1 LKPLKKLKIQGG
13 HSLRGEI
20 HISGSKNAALSI
32 IAASIMTEERIVLEN
47 IPHLEDVTTMIRLI
61 VGMGVSV
68 TLADDNKLML
78 DSSKIRNYLAPYDLV
93 KTMRASILV
102 LGPLIARFG
111 EASVSLPGGCA
122 IGARPVNLHLD
133 GLKAMGADV
142 EINEGYICAKAKKLK
157 GAHFSFSPVSVTGT
171 ANLMMAGVLAEGQTI
186 LENAATEPEVIN
198 LGEFLLK
205 MGAKIKGLGTRK
217 IIIDGVNKL
226 CSAEHKIIPDRIE
239 TGTFLVA
246 AAITKGSVLLKKT
259 QPEHLKSVLDLL
271 SQTGAVIFFEEDT
284 IELTMSLTNIK
295 PADFTTQPYP
305 GIPTD
310 MQAQLMVLNAIA
322 PGNSIVVET
331 IFENRFMHVL
341 ELQRMGADISLRGN
355 TAYITGVKR
364 LQSAPVMATDL
375 RASAAL
381 VLAGLVADGETHID
395 RIYHIDRGYECIEN
409 KLSLLGAKVARIET

>member
-1 LKPLKKLKIQGG
+1 MKKLKIQGG

-61 VGMGVSV
+61 AGMGVSV
-68 TLADDNKLML
+68 TLADDNKLIL
-78 DSSKIRNYLAPYDLV
+78 DSSKIRNFLAPYDLV

-217 IIIDGVNKL
+217 ITIDGVNKL
-226 CSAEHKIIPDRIE
+226 SSTEHKIIPDRIE

-246 AAITKGSVLLKKT
+246 AAMTKGSVLLKKT
-259 QPEHLKSVLDLL
+259 QPEHLQSVLDLL
-271 SQTGAVIFFEEDT
+271 RQTGAVIFYEEDA
-284 IELTMSLTNIK
+284 IELTMNLTNIK

-341 ELQRMGADISLRGN
+341 ELQRMGADISLSGN

-395 RIYHIDRGYECIEN
+395 RIYHIDRGYECIER

>member
-1 LKPLKKLKIQGG
+1 MKKLKIQGG

-217 IIIDGVNKL
+217 IIIDGVNRL

-246 AAITKGSVLLKKT
+246 AAITKGRVLLKKT

-284 IELTMSLTNIK
+284 IELTMNLTNIK

>member
-1 LKPLKKLKIQGG
+1 MKKLKIQGG

-341 ELQRMGADISLRGN
+341 ELQRMGADISLSGN

-381 VLAGLVADGETHID
+381 VLAGLVADGETCID

-409 KLSLLGAKVARIET
+409 KLTFLGAKVARIET

>member
-1 LKPLKKLKIQGG
+1 LKKLKIQGG

-61 VGMGVSV
+61 AGMGVSV
-68 TLADDNKLML
+68 TLADDNKLIL
-78 DSSKIRNYLAPYDLV
+78 DSSKIRNFLAPYDLV

-171 ANLMMAGVLAEGQTI
+171 ANLMMAGVMAEGQTI

-217 IIIDGVNKL
+217 IMIDGVNKL

-259 QPEHLKSVLDLL
+259 QPEHLQSVLDLL
-271 SQTGAVIFFEEDT
+271 RQTGAVIFFEEDT
-284 IELTMSLTNIK
+284 IELTMNLTNIK

-341 ELQRMGADISLRGN
+341 ELQRMGADISLSGN

-395 RIYHIDRGYECIEN
+395 RIYHIDRGYECIER

>member
-1 LKPLKKLKIQGG
+1 MKKLKIQGG

-68 TLADDNKLML
+68 TLADDNKLIL
-78 DSSKIRNYLAPYDLV
+78 DSSKIRNFLAPYDLV

-171 ANLMMAGVLAEGQTI
+171 ANLMMAGVMAEGQTI

-217 IIIDGVNKL
+217 IMIDGVNKL

-259 QPEHLKSVLDLL
+259 QPEHLQSVLDLL
-271 SQTGAVIFFEEDT
+271 RQTGAVIFFEEDT
-284 IELTMSLTNIK
+284 IELTMNLTNIK

-341 ELQRMGADISLRGN
+341 ELQRMGADISLSGN
-355 TAYITGVKR
+355 TAYITGVKK

-395 RIYHIDRGYECIEN
+395 RIYHIDRGYECIES

>member
-1 LKPLKKLKIQGG
+1 MKKLTIQGG
-13 HSLRGEI
+13 RSLSGEI

-32 IAASIMTEERIVLEN
+32 IAASIMTEERVILEN
-47 IPHLEDVTTMIRLI
+47 IPHLEDITTMIRLI
-61 VGMGVSV
+61 AGMGVTV
-68 TLADDNKLML
+68 TLADNNKLIL
-78 DSSKIRNYLAPYDLV
+78 DSSKIGNFLAPYDLV

-133 GLKAMGADV
+133 GLKAMGADI

-157 GAHFSFSPVSVTGT
+157 GAYFSFSPVSVTGT
-171 ANLMMAGVLAEGQTI
+171 ANLMTAAVLAEGESI
-186 LENAATEPEVIN
+186 LENAAIEPEVIS
-198 LGEFLLK
+198 LGEFLIK
-205 MGAKIKGLGTRK
+205 MGAKIKGLGSRK

-226 CSAEHKIIPDRIE
+226 HSVEHTIIPDRIE
-239 TGTFLVA
+239 AGTFLVA

-259 QPEHLKSVLDLL
+259 QPEHLQSVLNLL
-271 SQTGAVIFFEEDT
+271 SQTGALIAVEENK
-284 IELTMSLTNIK
+284 IELNMKRKHLK
-295 PADFTTQPYP
+295 PVDFTTQPYP
-305 GIPTD
+305 DIPTD
-310 MQAQLMVLNAIA
+310 LQAQLMVLNTIA
-322 PGNSIVVET
+322 RGNSIVVET

-341 ELQRMGADISLRGN
+341 ELQRMGADISLSGN

-381 VLAGLVADGETHID
+381 VLAGLVADGETCID

-409 KLSLLGAKVARIET
+409 KLTFLGAKVARIET

>member
-1 LKPLKKLKIQGG
+1 MKKLKIQGG

-217 IIIDGVNKL
+217 IMIDGVNKL
-226 CSAEHKIIPDRIE
+226 CSTEHKIIPDRIE

-246 AAITKGSVLLKKT
+246 AAITKGRVLLKKT

>member
-1 LKPLKKLKIQGG
+1 LKKLKIQGG

-217 IIIDGVNKL
+217 IMIDGVNKL
-226 CSAEHKIIPDRIE
+226 CSTEHKIIPDRIE

-259 QPEHLKSVLDLL
+259 QPEHLQSVLDLL
-271 SQTGAVIFFEEDT
+271 RQTGAVIFFEEDT
-284 IELTMSLTNIK
+284 IELTMNLTNIK

-322 PGNSIVVET
+322 SGNSIVVET

-341 ELQRMGADISLRGN
+341 ELQRMGADISLSGN
-355 TAYITGVKR
+355 TAYITGVKK

-395 RIYHIDRGYECIEN
+395 RIYHIDRGYECIES

>member
-1 LKPLKKLKIQGG
+1 MKKLKIQGG

-61 VGMGVSV
+61 AGMGVSV
-68 TLADDNKLML
+68 TLADDNKLIL
-78 DSSKIRNYLAPYDLV
+78 DSSKITNFLAPYDLV

-102 LGPLIARFG
+102 LGPLITRFG

-171 ANLMMAGVLAEGQTI
+171 ANLMMAGVMAEGQTI

-259 QPEHLKSVLDLL
+259 QPEHLQSVLDLL
-271 SQTGAVIFFEEDT
+271 RQTGAVIFFEEDT
-284 IELTMSLTNIK
+284 IELTMNLTNIK

-341 ELQRMGADISLRGN
+341 ELQRMGADISLSGN
-355 TAYITGVKR
+355 TAYITGVKK

>member
-1 LKPLKKLKIQGG
+1 LKKLKIQGG

-61 VGMGVSV
+61 AGMGVSV
-68 TLADDNKLML
+68 TLADDNKLIL
-78 DSSKIRNYLAPYDLV
+78 DSSKIRNFLAPYDLV

-171 ANLMMAGVLAEGQTI
+171 ANLMMAGVMAEGQTI

-217 IIIDGVNKL
+217 IMIDGVNKL

-259 QPEHLKSVLDLL
+259 QPEHLQSVLDLL
-271 SQTGAVIFFEEDT
+271 RQTGAVIFFEEDT
-284 IELTMSLTNIK
+284 IELTMNLTNIK

-341 ELQRMGADISLRGN
+341 ELQRMGADISLSGN

-395 RIYHIDRGYECIEN
+395 RIYHIDRGYECIES

>member
-1 LKPLKKLKIQGG
+1 MKKLKIQGG

-61 VGMGVSV
+61 AGMGVSV
-68 TLADDNKLML
+68 TLADDNKLIL
-78 DSSKIRNYLAPYDLV
+78 DSSKIRNFLAPYDLV

-217 IIIDGVNKL
+217 IMIDGVNKL

-246 AAITKGSVLLKKT
+246 AAMTKGSVLLKKT
-259 QPEHLKSVLDLL
+259 QPEHLQSVLDLL
-271 SQTGAVIFFEEDT
+271 RQTGAVIFYEEDT
-284 IELTMSLTNIK
+284 IELTMNLTNIK

-341 ELQRMGADISLRGN
+341 ELQRMGADISLSGN
-355 TAYITGVKR
+355 TAYITGVKK

-395 RIYHIDRGYECIEN
+395 RIYHIDRGYECIES

>member
-1 LKPLKKLKIQGG
+1 MKKLKIQGG

-61 VGMGVSV
+61 AGMGVSV

-217 IIIDGVNKL
+217 IMIDGVNKL
-226 CSAEHKIIPDRIE
+226 CSTEHKIIPDRIE

>member
-1 LKPLKKLKIQGG
+1 MKKLKIQGG

-61 VGMGVSV
+61 AGMGVSV
-68 TLADDNKLML
+68 TLADDNKLIL
-78 DSSKIRNYLAPYDLV
+78 DSSKIRNFLAPYDLV

-217 IIIDGVNKL
+217 IMIDGVNKL
-226 CSAEHKIIPDRIE
+226 SSAEHKIIPDRIE

-246 AAITKGSVLLKKT
+246 AAMTKGSVLLKKT
-259 QPEHLKSVLDLL
+259 QPEHLQSVLDLL
-271 SQTGAVIFFEEDT
+271 RQTGAVIFYEEDT
-284 IELTMSLTNIK
+284 IELTMNLTNIK

-341 ELQRMGADISLRGN
+341 ELQRMGADISLSGN

-395 RIYHIDRGYECIEN
+395 RIYHIDRGYECIER

>member
-1 LKPLKKLKIQGG
+1 MKKLKIQGG

-61 VGMGVSV
+61 AGMGVSV
-68 TLADDNKLML
+68 TLADDNKLIL
-78 DSSKIRNYLAPYDLV
+78 DSSKIRNFLAPYDLV

-171 ANLMMAGVLAEGQTI
+171 ANLMMAGVMAEGQTI

-217 IIIDGVNKL
+217 IMIDGVNKL

-259 QPEHLKSVLDLL
+259 QPEHLQSVLDLL
-271 SQTGAVIFFEEDT
+271 RQTGAVISFEEDT
-284 IELTMSLTNIK
+284 IELTMNLTNIK

-341 ELQRMGADISLRGN
+341 ELQRMGADISLSGN
-355 TAYITGVKR
+355 TAYITGVKK

-395 RIYHIDRGYECIEN
+395 RIYHIDRGYECIER

>member
-1 LKPLKKLKIQGG
+1 LKKLKIQGG

-61 VGMGVSV
+61 AGMGVSV
-68 TLADDNKLML
+68 TLADDNKLIL
-78 DSSKIRNYLAPYDLV
+78 DSSKIRNFLAPYDLV

-171 ANLMMAGVLAEGQTI
+171 ANLMMAGVMAEGQTI

-217 IIIDGVNKL
+217 IMIDGVNKL

-259 QPEHLKSVLDLL
+259 QPEHLQSVLDLL
-271 SQTGAVIFFEEDT
+271 RQTGAVIFFEEDT
-284 IELTMSLTNIK
+284 IELTMNLTNIK

-341 ELQRMGADISLRGN
+341 ELQRMGADISLSGN
-355 TAYITGVKR
+355 TAYITGVKK

-395 RIYHIDRGYECIEN
+395 RIYHIDRGYECIES

>member
-1 LKPLKKLKIQGG
+1 MKKLKIQGG

-47 IPHLEDVTTMIRLI
+47 IPHLEDVTTMIKLI
-61 VGMGVSV
+61 AGMGVSV
-68 TLADDNKLML
+68 TLADDNKLIL
-78 DSSKIRNYLAPYDLV
+78 DSSKIRNFLAPYDLV

-171 ANLMMAGVLAEGQTI
+171 ANLMMAGVMAEGQTI

-217 IIIDGVNKL
+217 IMIDGVNKL

-259 QPEHLKSVLDLL
+259 QPEHLQSVLDLL
-271 SQTGAVIFFEEDT
+271 RQTGAVIFFEEDT
-284 IELTMSLTNIK
+284 IELTMNLTNIK

-341 ELQRMGADISLRGN
+341 ELQRMGADISLSGN
-355 TAYITGVKR
+355 TAYITGVKK

-395 RIYHIDRGYECIEN
+395 RIYHIDRGYECIER

>member
-1 LKPLKKLKIQGG
+1 MKKLKIQGG

-61 VGMGVSV
+61 AGMGVSV

-395 RIYHIDRGYECIEN
+395 RIYHIDRGYECIES

>member
-1 LKPLKKLKIQGG
+1 MKKLKIQGG

-61 VGMGVSV
+61 AGMGVSV
-68 TLADDNKLML
+68 TLADDNKLIL
-78 DSSKIRNYLAPYDLV
+78 DSSKIRNFLAPYDLV

-171 ANLMMAGVLAEGQTI
+171 ANLMMAGVMAEGQTI

-205 MGAKIKGLGTRK
+205 MGAKIKGLGTKK
-217 IIIDGVNKL
+217 IMIDGVNKL
-226 CSAEHKIIPDRIE
+226 SSAEHKIIPDRIE

-259 QPEHLKSVLDLL
+259 QPEHLQSVLDLL
-271 SQTGAVIFFEEDT
+271 RQTGAVIFFEEDT
-284 IELTMSLTNIK
+284 IELTMNLTNIK

-341 ELQRMGADISLRGN
+341 ELQRMGADISLSGN
-355 TAYITGVKR
+355 TAYITGVKK

-395 RIYHIDRGYECIEN
+395 RIYHIDRGYECIER

>member
-1 LKPLKKLKIQGG
+1 MKKLKIQGG

-61 VGMGVSV
+61 AGMGVSV
-68 TLADDNKLML
+68 TLADDNKLIL
-78 DSSKIRNYLAPYDLV
+78 DSSKIRNFLAPYDLV

-171 ANLMMAGVLAEGQTI
+171 ANLMMAGVMAEGQTI

-217 IIIDGVNKL
+217 IMIDGVNKL
-226 CSAEHKIIPDRIE
+226 SSTEHKIIPDRIE

-259 QPEHLKSVLDLL
+259 QPEHLQSVLDLL
-271 SQTGAVIFFEEDT
+271 RQTGAVIFFEEDT
-284 IELTMSLTNIK
+284 IELTMNLTNIK

-341 ELQRMGADISLRGN
+341 ELQRMGADISLSGN
-355 TAYITGVKR
+355 TAYITGVKK

-395 RIYHIDRGYECIEN
+395 RIYHIDRGYECIER

>member
-1 LKPLKKLKIQGG
+1 MKKLKIQGG

-47 IPHLEDVTTMIRLI
+47 IPHLEDVTTMIKLI
-61 VGMGVSV
+61 AGMGVSV
-68 TLADDNKLML
+68 TLADDNKLIL
-78 DSSKIRNYLAPYDLV
+78 DSSKIRNFLAPYDLV

-217 IIIDGVNKL
+217 IMIDGVNKL
-226 CSAEHKIIPDRIE
+226 SSTEHKIIPDRIE

-246 AAITKGSVLLKKT
+246 AAMTKGSVLLKKT
-259 QPEHLKSVLDLL
+259 QPEHLQSVLDLL
-271 SQTGAVIFFEEDT
+271 RQTGAVIFYEEDT
-284 IELTMSLTNIK
+284 IELTMNLTNIK

-341 ELQRMGADISLRGN
+341 ELQRMGADISLSGN

-395 RIYHIDRGYECIEN
+395 RIYHIDRGYECIER

>member
-1 LKPLKKLKIQGG
+1 LKKLTIQGG
-13 HSLRGEI
+13 CSLSGEI

-32 IAASIMTEERIVLEN
+32 IAASIMTEERVILKN
-47 IPHLEDVTTMIRLI
+47 IPHLEDITTMIRLI
-61 VGMGVSV
+61 AGMGALI
-68 TLADDNKLML
+68 TLSDENKLIL
-78 DSSKIRNYLAPYDLV
+78 DSSKIENFLAPYDVV

-133 GLKAMGADV
+133 GLKAMGADIQ
-142 EINEGYICAKAKKLK
+142 INEGYICAKAKKLK
-157 GAHFSFSPVSVTGT
+157 GAHFSFNPVSVTGT
-171 ANLMMAGVLAEGQTI
+171 ANLMTAAVLAEGQSI
-186 LENAATEPEVIN
+186 LENAAIEPEVIS
-198 LGEFLLK
+198 LGEFLIK

-226 CSAEHKIIPDRIE
+226 HSVEHTIIPDRIE
-239 TGTFLVA
+239 AGTFLVA
-246 AAITKGSVLLKKT
+246 AAITKGSVLLKET
-259 QPEHLKSVLDLL
+259 QPEHLQSVLDLL
-271 SQTGAVIFFEEDT
+271 SQTGALIFIEEDK
-284 IELTMSLTNIK
+284 IELNMKQKNFK
-295 PADFTTQPYP
+295 PVDFKTQPYP

-310 MQAQLMVLNAIA
+310 MQAQFMVLNTIA
-322 PGNSIVVET
+322 RGNSIVVET

-341 ELQRMGADISLRGN
+341 ELQRMGADISLSGN
-355 TAYITGVKR
+355 TAYISGVKK

-381 VLAGLVADGETHID
+381 VLAGLVADGETCID

-409 KLSLLGAKVARIET
+409 KLTFLGAKVARIET

>member
-1 LKPLKKLKIQGG
+1 LKKLKIQGG
-13 HSLRGEI
+13 NSLSGEI
-20 HISGSKNAALSI
+20 SISGSKNAALSI
-32 IAASIMTEERIVLEN
+32 IAASIMTEERVVLEN
-47 IPHLEDVTTMIRLI
+47 IPHLEDITTMVRLI
-61 VGMGVSV
+61 AGMGVSI
-68 TLADDNKLML
+68 TLVDDNKLVL
-78 DSSKIRNYLAPYDLV
+78 DSSKIRNFMAPYDLV

-111 EASVSLPGGCA
+111 EATVSLPGGCA

-133 GLKAMGADV
+133 GLKAMGAEI

-157 GAHFSFSPVSVTGT
+157 GTHFSFNPVSVTGT
-171 ANLMMAGVLAEGQTI
+171 ANLMMAAVLAEGQSI
-186 LENAATEPEVIN
+186 LENVAIEPEVIS
-198 LGEFLLK
+198 LGELLLK

-226 CSAEHKIIPDRIE
+226 YGAEQTIIPDRIE
-239 TGTFLVA
+239 AGTFLVA
-246 AAITKGSVLLKKT
+246 ATITKSTLILKKT
-259 QPEHLKSVLDLL
+259 QPKHLQSVLDLL
-271 SQTGAVIFFEEDT
+271 SQTGALISFEEDK
-284 IELTMSLTNIK
+284 IELNMKEKNIK
-295 PADFTTQPYP
+295 PVDFTTQPYP

-310 MQAQLMVLNAIA
+310 MQAQFMVLNAVA
-322 PGNSIVVET
+322 SGNSIVNET

-341 ELQRMGADISLRGN
+341 ELQRMGADISLSGN

-409 KLSLLGAKVARIET
+409 KLSLLGAKVTRIET

>member
-1 LKPLKKLKIQGG
+1 MKKLKIQGG

-61 VGMGVSV
+61 AGMGVSV
-68 TLADDNKLML
+68 TLADDNKLIL
-78 DSSKIRNYLAPYDLV
+78 DSSKIRNFLAPYDLV

-217 IIIDGVNKL
+217 IMIDGVNKL
-226 CSAEHKIIPDRIE
+226 CSTEHKIIPDRIE

-259 QPEHLKSVLDLL
+259 QPEHLQSVLDLL
-271 SQTGAVIFFEEDT
+271 RQTGAVIFFEEDT
-284 IELTMSLTNIK
+284 IELTMNLTNIK

-341 ELQRMGADISLRGN
+341 ELQRMGADISLSGN
-355 TAYITGVKR
+355 TAYITGVKK

-375 RASAAL
+375 RASASLILAAL
-381 VLAGLVADGETHID
+381 AANGTTEIE
-395 RIYHIDRGYECIEN
+395 RIYHIDRGYDCIEE
-409 KLSLLGAKVARIET
+409 KLKQLGAEISRMPM

>member
-1 LKPLKKLKIQGG
+1 MKKLKIQGG

-61 VGMGVSV
+61 AGMGVSV
-68 TLADDNKLML
+68 TLADDNKLIL
-78 DSSKIRNYLAPYDLV
+78 DSSKIRNFLAPYDLV

-171 ANLMMAGVLAEGQTI
+171 ANLMMAGVMAEGQTI

-217 IIIDGVNKL
+217 IMIDGVNKL

-246 AAITKGSVLLKKT
+246 AAMTKGSVLLKKT
-259 QPEHLKSVLDLL
+259 QPEHLQSVLDLL
-271 SQTGAVIFFEEDT
+271 RQTGAVIFFEEDT
-284 IELTMSLTNIK
+284 IELTMNLTNIK

-341 ELQRMGADISLRGN
+341 ELQRMGADISLSGN

-395 RIYHIDRGYECIEN
+395 RIYHIDRGYECIER

>member
-1 LKPLKKLKIQGG
+1 MKKLKIQGG

-61 VGMGVSV
+61 AGMGVSV
-68 TLADDNKLML
+68 TLADDNKLIL
-78 DSSKIRNYLAPYDLV
+78 DSSKIRNFLAPYDLV

-217 IIIDGVNKL
+217 IMIDGVNKL

-259 QPEHLKSVLDLL
+259 QPEHLQSVLDLL
-271 SQTGAVIFFEEDT
+271 RQTGAVIFFEEDT
-284 IELTMSLTNIK
+284 IELTMNLTNIK

-341 ELQRMGADISLRGN
+341 ELQRMGADISLSGN
-355 TAYITGVKR
+355 TAYITGVKK

-395 RIYHIDRGYECIEN
+395 RIYHIDRGYECIES

>member
-1 LKPLKKLKIQGG
+1 MKKLKIQGG

-61 VGMGVSV
+61 AGMGVSV
-68 TLADDNKLML
+68 TLADDNKLIL
-78 DSSKIRNYLAPYDLV
+78 DSSKIRNFLAPYDLV

-217 IIIDGVNKL
+217 ITIDGVNKL
-226 CSAEHKIIPDRIE
+226 SSTEHKIIPDRIE

-259 QPEHLKSVLDLL
+259 QPEHLQSVLDLL
-271 SQTGAVIFFEEDT
+271 RQTGAVIFYEEDT
-284 IELTMSLTNIK
+284 IELTMNLTNIK

-341 ELQRMGADISLRGN
+341 ELQRMGADISLSGN

-395 RIYHIDRGYECIEN
+395 RIYHIDRGYECIER

>member
-1 LKPLKKLKIQGG
+1 MKKLKIQGG

-61 VGMGVSV
+61 AGMGVSV
-68 TLADDNKLML
+68 TLADDNKLIL
-78 DSSKIRNYLAPYDLV
+78 DSSKIRNFLAPYDLV

-111 EASVSLPGGCA
+111 EAFVSLPGGCA

-217 IIIDGVNKL
+217 IMIDGVNKL

-259 QPEHLKSVLDLL
+259 QPEHLQSVLDLL
-271 SQTGAVIFFEEDT
+271 RQTGAVIFFEEDT
-284 IELTMSLTNIK
+284 IELTMNLTNIK

-341 ELQRMGADISLRGN
+341 ELQRMGADISLSGN
-355 TAYITGVKR
+355 TAYITGVKK

-395 RIYHIDRGYECIEN
+395 RIYHIDRGYECIES

>member
-1 LKPLKKLKIQGG
+1 MKKLKIQGG

-61 VGMGVSV
+61 AGMGVSV
-68 TLADDNKLML
+68 TLADDNKLIL
-78 DSSKIRNYLAPYDLV
+78 DSSKIRNFLAPYDLV

-111 EASVSLPGGCA
+111 EASVSFPGGCA

-198 LGEFLLK
+198 LGDFLLK

-217 IIIDGVNKL
+217 ITIDGVNKL
-226 CSAEHKIIPDRIE
+226 SSTEHKIIPDRIE

-259 QPEHLKSVLDLL
+259 QPEHLQSVLDLL
-271 SQTGAVIFFEEDT
+271 RQTGAVIFFEEDT
-284 IELTMSLTNIK
+284 IELTMNLTNIK

-341 ELQRMGADISLRGN
+341 ELQRMGADISLSGN

-395 RIYHIDRGYECIEN
+395 RIYHIDRGYECIER

>member
-1 LKPLKKLKIQGG
+1 MKKLKIQGG

-47 IPHLEDVTTMIRLI
+47 IPHLEDVTTMIKLI
-61 VGMGVSV
+61 AGMGVSV
-68 TLADDNKLML
+68 TLADDNKLIL
-78 DSSKIRNYLAPYDLV
+78 DSSKIRNFLAPYDLV
-93 KTMRASILV
+93 NTMRASILV

-171 ANLMMAGVLAEGQTI
+171 ANLMMAGVMAEGQTI

-217 IIIDGVNKL
+217 IMIDGVNKL

-259 QPEHLKSVLDLL
+259 QPEHLQSVLDLL
-271 SQTGAVIFFEEDT
+271 RQTGAVIFFEEDT
-284 IELTMSLTNIK
+284 IELTMNLTNIK

-341 ELQRMGADISLRGN
+341 ELQRMGADISLSGN
-355 TAYITGVKR
+355 TAYITGVKK

-395 RIYHIDRGYECIEN
+395 RIYHIDRGYECIES

>member
-1 LKPLKKLKIQGG
+1 MKKLKIQGG

-61 VGMGVSV
+61 AGMGVSV
-68 TLADDNKLML
+68 TLADDNKLIL
-78 DSSKIRNYLAPYDLV
+78 DSSKIRNFLAPYDLV

-133 GLKAMGADV
+133 GLKAMGADI

-198 LGEFLLK
+198 LGDFLLK

-217 IIIDGVNKL
+217 ITIDGVNKL
-226 CSAEHKIIPDRIE
+226 SSTEHKIIPDRIE

-246 AAITKGSVLLKKT
+246 AAMTKGSVLLKKT
-259 QPEHLKSVLDLL
+259 QPEHLQSVLDLL
-271 SQTGAVIFFEEDT
+271 RQTGAVIFYEEDT
-284 IELTMSLTNIK
+284 IELTMNLTNIK

-341 ELQRMGADISLRGN
+341 ELQRMGADISLSGN

-395 RIYHIDRGYECIEN
+395 RIYHIDRGYECIER

>member
-1 LKPLKKLKIQGG
+1 MKKLKIQGG

-61 VGMGVSV
+61 AGMGVSV
-68 TLADDNKLML
+68 TLADDNKLIL
-78 DSSKIRNYLAPYDLV
+78 DSSKIRNFLAPYDLV

-226 CSAEHKIIPDRIE
+226 CSTEHKIIPDRIE

-395 RIYHIDRGYECIEN
+395 RIYHIDRGYECIES

>member
-1 LKPLKKLKIQGG
+1 MKKLKIQGG

-217 IIIDGVNKL
+217 ITIDGVNKL
-226 CSAEHKIIPDRIE
+226 CSTEHKIIPDRIE

-395 RIYHIDRGYECIEN
+395 RIYHIDRGYECIES